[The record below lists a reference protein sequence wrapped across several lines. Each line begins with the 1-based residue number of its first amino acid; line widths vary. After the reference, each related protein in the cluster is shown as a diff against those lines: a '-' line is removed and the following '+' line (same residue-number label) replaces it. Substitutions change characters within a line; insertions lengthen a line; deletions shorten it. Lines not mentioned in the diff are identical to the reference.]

1 MREPYIFII
10 FTLIF
15 AIVGCGDSACY
26 DKLKEVDSLSEYKLN
41 DSAQKVLENIEQTYD
56 IKDSK
61 DRAYYSLLK
70 YQLQFRNKL
79 QNNNLHINDS
89 LINYSITYYNKYPDN
104 YKLALSYYLKGRT
117 SNNKDAIKYLKSAEK
132 SALKTNAYSLIMRI
146 YCCIAIINVQNE
158 DYETAIKYDLRA
170 VDYGEKAVISS
181 KNIRDVELLT
191 TCYINIANTYDNL
204 GKQDSCVFY
213 ANKCLKHIE
222 KAPNNQKSYIY
233 LNVAAALEDTDTI
246 KAKEYALKSL
256 EIRKSNNAYQILAK
270 IARDNKDYK
279 LSEAYLTEALK
290 YSPSID
296 WEAFILHELSQ
307 TKTLLGKHEEAARI
321 SKEVIRLRDSVE
333 YIQAR
338 DSIKELQMAADIEYK
353 NDITIEKKNNHI
365 AIIAISLSVII
376 LITIGGYVT
385 KRRKMKQAI
394 EVANKKAEKEAQKAE
409 KARKE
414 KADIERKKEAQRIAN
429 IRLKE
434 KMAKEEIKR
443 KTEAE
448 ERYRVGMEIY
458 NKVKTGN
465 NSPIKWNKEE
475 EKAFIEYYQII
486 SPEFKNDVATKYA
499 TLTESK
505 LIMLILKDLGYSNKD
520 IAIIRHTTEGAVRT
534 QMSRIKG
541 EIENL

>member
-1 MREPYIFII
+1 MTKYYFVVTFVLIFI
-10 FTLIF
+10 L
-15 AIVGCGDSACY
+15 AGCGNSSCY
-26 DKLKEVDSLSEYKLN
+26 DKLKEVDSLSEIELN
-41 DSAQKVLENIEQTYD
+41 DSAQKVLNIIEQTYK
-56 IKDSK
+56 IKDGR

-70 YQLQFRNKL
+70 YQLQFRRQYYDKNL
-79 QNNNLHINDS
+79 SVDNNLID
-89 LINYSITYYNKYPDN
+89 YSIAYYTKHYDSH
-104 YKLALSYYLKGRT
+104 KFALSYYLKSRM
-117 SNNKDAIKYLKSAEK
+117 SEDKDAIIYLKKAEIASQK
-132 SALKTNAYSLIMRI
+132 TSDYYLKMRI
-146 YCCIAIINVQNE
+146 YNQLICININNE
-158 DYETAIKYDLRA
+158 DYDTALKYGLKAIKDSCNIKNKETLLWCFINLS
-170 VDYGEKAVISS
+170 VTYG
-181 KNIRDVELLT
+181 
-191 TCYINIANTYDNL
+191 NL
-204 GKQDSCVFY
+204 GYPDSAAIY
-213 ANKCLKHIE
+213 INKCLPHVE
-222 KAPNNQKSYIY
+222 NVSNEQKMKIYI
-233 LNVAAALEDTDTI
+233 NAAAILEDTDTI

-353 NDITIEKKNNHI
+353 NNITIEKKNNHI

-414 KADIERKKEAQRIAN
+414 KEDIERKKEAQRIAN